1 LIIRSNV
8 SLREVS
14 LEIFDRTFA
23 ITGVLQLLVTGVAF
37 VGVLSSLMALQLERQ
52 RELGILRATGMTPGQ
67 IWRLVTSQSGLMG
80 IVAGVLA
87 IPVGIM
93 MAMVLIFVINQR
105 SFGWTF
111 PTLVEPSILL
121 YNMLLAVF
129 AALLAG
135 LYPALKMSKVPPAVV
150 LREE

>member
-1 LIIRSNV
+1 M
-8 SLREVS
+8 
-14 LEIFDRTFA
+14 EIFDRTFA

-52 RELGILRATGMTPGQ
+52 RELGILRVTGMTPGQ
-67 IWRLVTSQSGLMG
+67 IWRLVTSQCGLMG

-111 PTLVEPSILL
+111 PTLVEPSVLL

-135 LYPALKMSKVPPAVV
+135 LYPALKMSQVPPAVV